1 MVTRFE
7 KRKQLRDRNKKV
19 ELKKLTKERVIQ
31 RMNSKEYRDKYGTPK
46 VTMEQVF
53 NPVKKKR
60 GGGIKTTS
68 DKEFDAYK
76 KNLKFMKKQQEEKK
90 LREQMNKDKKRL
102 QEKKL
107 GIAVKRGGMAKLPK
121 GLQAYIKKRKKK

>member
-31 RMNSKEYRDKYGTPK
+31 RMNSKEFRDKYGTK
-46 VTMEQVF
+46 
-53 NPVKKKR
+53 
-60 GGGIKTTS
+60 S
-68 DKEFDAYK
+68 DKEFDAYNKNRDFLEKQNKLQQRK
-76 KNLKFMKKQQEEKK
+76 KEMQ
-90 LREQMNKDKKRL
+90 KDKKRL